1 MKKNNNLNSSATVR
15 ILIKLVCFLLIV
27 APTVFSA
34 VHAAETGDTATFNE
48 ILKPVLKITNFVK
61 YAATILALLY
71 LIFAGVNFV
80 ISGGNAANRENSKS
94 MIAFIII
101 GLAVI
106 WAAPL
111 IINYVFA

>member
-1 MKKNNNLNSSATVR
+1 MKKTNNLNKSALR
-15 ILIKLVCFLLIV
+15 ILIKLLCFLLIV

-48 ILKPVLKITNFVK
+48 ILRPILKITNFVK

-71 LIFAGVNFV
+71 LIFAGVSFV
-80 ISGGNAANRENSKS
+80 ISGGNVGSRENSKS
-94 MIAFIII
+94 MIAFIIV

-111 IINYVFA
+111 IINYVFT